1 MTFSLMRDWRSYPL
15 KPYFRTL
22 IFKEGRQGGRVD
34 LVASHFL
41 NYDTVLETTS
51 KGRGSEQP

>member
-1 MTFSLMRDWRSYPL
+1 MTFPHLKDWRSCPL

-22 IFKEGRQGGRVD
+22 IFKVGRQGGRVD

-51 KGRGSEQP
+51 KERGSEQP